1 MGLRPL
7 EPDMFSTTTEYAL
20 RSMVLLAMR
29 RRASLTAQQIATET
43 KVPIDYLFKVLQALG
58 RAGLVQAQRGK
69 NGGFSLVS
77 DPADISIYD
86 VVQAV
91 DPIKRIAKCPLGLKA
106 HGVRLCSL
114 HRKLDDAM
122 GHIEDAFS
130 SASLADLIDDSSP
143 IRPLCASEIVAPTK
157 IKLLSTA
164 RDSHAKPV

>member
-1 MGLRPL
+1 
-7 EPDMFSTTTEYAL
+7 MFSTTTEYAL

-29 RRASLTAQQIATET
+29 RGAAQTAQQIATET
-43 KVPIDYLFKVLQALG
+43 KVPIDYLFKVLQSLS

-69 NGGFSLVS
+69 NGGFSLLS

-114 HRKLDDAM
+114 HRKLDEAL
-122 GHIEDAFS
+122 GHVEEAFS
-130 SASLADLIDDSSP
+130 STSLADLIDDSSP
-143 IRPLCASEIVAPTK
+143 IRPLCAGDVMAPTK

-164 RDSHAKPV
+164 RDLHAKPI

>member
-1 MGLRPL
+1 
-7 EPDMFSTTTEYAL
+7 MFSTTTEYAL

-29 RRASLTAQQIATET
+29 GGAPLTAQQIASET
-43 KVPIDYLFKVLQALG
+43 KVPIDYLFKVLQSLG

-69 NGGFSLVS
+69 NGGFSLAN

-114 HRKLDDAM
+114 HRKLDNAM
-122 GHIEDAFS
+122 QHIEEAFS
-130 SASLADLIDDSSP
+130 STKLADLIDDASP
-143 IRPLCASEIVAPTK
+143 VRPLCGDVVAPAK
-157 IKLLSTA
+157 IRALSTV
-164 RDSHAKPV
+164 RDLNAKPV

>member
-1 MGLRPL
+1 
-7 EPDMFSTTTEYAL
+7 MFSTTTEYAL

-29 RRASLTAQQIATET
+29 RRAPQTAQQISTET
-43 KVPIDYLFKVLQALG
+43 KVPIDYLFKVLQSLS

-69 NGGFSLVS
+69 NGGFSLVN

-91 DPIKRIAKCPLGLKA
+91 EPIKRIAKCPLGLKA

-114 HRKLDDAM
+114 HRKLDDALR
-122 GHIEDAFS
+122 HIEEAFS
-130 SASLADLIDDSSP
+130 STSLADLIADSSP
-143 IRPLCASEIVAPTK
+143 IRPLCGDVIAASK

-164 RDSHAKPV
+164 RDVHAKSI